1 MSTDVRKAELASVL
15 DVQSFFF
22 VKEKWICGMNRQHT
36 EPNINILL
44 TRNLLF
50 DSDVRQEAVV

>member
-1 MSTDVRKAELASVL
+1 MFSDVGVGGLASVL

-22 VKEKWICGMNRQHT
+22 IKENWISTMTRHHA

-50 DSDVRQEAVV
+50 GTDASQ